1 MRHPSLERFDPSI
14 QQPKFHVA
22 VANKLFGEPNGLG
35 LIAAPKFDA
44 ILHVAVRP

>member
-1 MRHPSLERFDPSI
+1 MRRPSLERFDPSI

-35 LIAAPKFDA
+35 LIAARKFDA